1 MDGDIGSLMRE
12 MKSELYI
19 GRTTMT
25 DNQIKRLVE
34 RYRKAI
40 ETAHR
45 KGLFI
50 HDIALD
56 DFPRGSCGDVSYLLA
71 EYLYRNGIETI
82 WYSAQRGEWSHA
94 WLVIKDG
101 RVHEPTPNLFSWPAE
116 LATENPVPA
125 DWQAPDE

>member
-1 MDGDIGSLMRE
+1 
-12 MKSELYI
+12 
-19 GRTTMT
+19 MT

-40 ETAHR
+40 EIAHR

-56 DFPRGSCGDVSYLLA
+56 DYPRGSCGDVSYLLA

-82 WYSAQRGEWSHA
+82 WYSAQRENGC
-94 WLVIKDG
+94 I
-101 RVHEPTPNLFSWPAE
+101 SWE
-116 LATENPVPA
+116 F
-125 DWQAPDE
+125 